1 MKNYLLA
8 PGPTPVPEE
17 ALLELAKPVYHHR
30 TPQFKK
36 LFKDTCEGLKEV
48 FLTKNDVFIFAASG
62 TGAMEAAVVNLLGRE
77 DAALVVQGGKFGERF
92 GELCKAYNIETE
104 LVDVEWG
111 RAVEPAEIEKRLKA
125 NPKIAAVFVT
135 LCETSTGV
143 HSDVKAIGEIVKKT
157 DAVLVVDGISSV
169 GAVECRTDEWGIDML
184 VVGSQKALMLPP
196 GLALLAVSPKA
207 WKKVEK
213 NSPSAYYF
221 DLKAAKKA
229 LDKGD
234 TPYTP
239 ALTLIIALKKTT
251 EMILEQGLERT
262 WARSSLL
269 AEATRAAAEALGL
282 ELLAERP
289 SDAITAIKLPEGI
302 DGEAVPKKM
311 RDEYG
316 VTIAGG
322 QAKLKGKIARIAH
335 MGYISG
341 FDVLTAIA
349 ALEMTLK
356 ELGAT
361 IELGKGLTAA
371 EEVLLEGKEKGL
383 FP

>member
-1 MKNYLLA
+1 MKKYLLA

-17 ALLELAKPVYHHR
+17 ALLELAKPIYHHR

-36 LFKDTCEGLKEV
+36 LFKEVCEGLKQV
-48 FLTKNDVFIFAASG
+48 FLTKNDVFVFAASG
-62 TGAMEAAVVNLLGRE
+62 TGAMEAAVVNVLKA
-77 DAALVVQGGKFGERF
+77 DDTALVVQGGKFGERF
-92 GELCKAYNIETE
+92 GEICKAYSIETE
-104 LVDVEWG
+104 IMDIEWG
-111 RAVEPAEIEKRLKA
+111 EAAEPAEIEKRLKA

-143 HSDVKAIGEIVKKT
+143 HTDVRAIGEIVKRT

-196 GLALLAVSPKA
+196 GLAFLAVSAKA
-207 WKKVEK
+207 WKKIEE

-234 TPYTP
+234 TAYTP
-239 ALTLIIALKKTT
+239 ALTLIIALKKTID
-251 EMILEQGLERT
+251 MILAQGLENV
-262 WARSSLL
+262 WARCSLL
-269 AEATRAAAEALGL
+269 AKAARAAACALGL
-282 ELLAERP
+282 ELFARSP
-289 SDAITAIKLPEGI
+289 SDAVTAIRLPEGI

-322 QAKLKGKIARIAH
+322 QAKLKGKIVRIAH
-335 MGYISG
+335 MGHISG
-341 FDVLTAIA
+341 FDVLVALA

-356 ELGAT
+356 ELGAD
-361 IELGKGLTAA
+361 IELGKGVRAA
-371 EEVLLEGKEKGL
+371 EEIFLEGKEKEL